1 MEADGKRYTDEDLKN
16 YRWLKKGAEEILI
29 MHKYKLCA
37 QRDLQQKVAKFLKDE
52 GAAVIL
58 EPSRGTYGTIFVQGG
73 GSYRKIQNAIAICGC
88 FC

>member
-1 MEADGKRYTDEDLKN
+1 
-16 YRWLKKGAEEILI
+16 
-29 MHKYKLCA
+29 MHKYKLYA

-73 GSYRKIQNAIAICGC
+73 GSIARFRMPLPSVVVSVEQYNRMVRIAQKMLL
-88 FC
+88 